1 MTKTLYFARVYGVYG
16 RSVVGPYKT
25 HADAFDAAFR
35 TGAWRWVVKPL
46 SRATARQRTLLGL

>member
-1 MTKTLYFARVYGVYG
+1 MKKTLYFARVYGVYG

-46 SRATARQRTLLGL
+46 SQATPRQRALLGL